1 MLATQKLDG
10 ITGRGTMAV
19 TERPRRTRDLD
30 LDAEQEVEFR
40 RYWNAVAARWWLPVL
55 GLIAGIVGGYALAI
69 GGGDVYRAEATLY
82 LGQPFTPN
90 GGAPV
95 PGLATNPSTV
105 SEIVHNDG
113 VLDDVAERSGM
124 NRSKLGANVSSR
136 QVSPPA
142 GRRAV
147 VGTTPLIEIS
157 VTGQNARTTAR
168 AANLLAERVVSDV
181 SPYVDDKIIAIQERI
196 TADERELAESQRRL
210 DLAQAELDALL
221 ENRSLSATDRLI
233 GVTTF
238 NATIGSLVERRGLV
252 TQDLLE
258 AKQALSLAENV
269 EKPSVVEQA
278 AARKTTARSV
288 GRSVVV
294 GALIGLILG
303 ILAAILWE
311 PASRRFS
318 TA

>member
-1 MLATQKLDG
+1 
-10 ITGRGTMAV
+10 MAV
-19 TERPRRTRDLD
+19 TERPRTRREEPDFE
-30 LDAEQEVEFR
+30 AEQEVEFR
-40 RYWNAVAARWWLPVL
+40 RYWDAVKARWWLPVL
-55 GLIAGIVGGYALAI
+55 GLAAGILGGYALAL

-82 LGQPFTPN
+82 LGQPFSPN

-105 SEIVHNDG
+105 NEIVRSER
-113 VLDDVAERSGM
+113 VLQDVADRSGM
-124 NRSKLGANVSSR
+124 NLSNLRANVSSR

-147 VGTTPLIEIS
+147 VGTTPLIEVS
-157 VTGQNARTTAR
+157 VRGQNARTATR
-168 AANLLAERVVSDV
+168 AANLLAQEVVQDV
-181 SPYVDDKIIAIQERI
+181 SPYVEDKITAIQERI
-196 TADERELAESQRRL
+196 AADERELAESERRL
-210 DLAQAELDALL
+210 DVAQTELNALVR
-221 ENRSLSATDRLI
+221 NRSLNPTDRLI
-233 GVTTF
+233 GVTTL

-269 EKPSVVEQA
+269 EQPSIVERA

-303 ILAAILWE
+303 TLAAILWE
-311 PASRRFS
+311 PARRRFA
-318 TA
+318 T

>member
-1 MLATQKLDG
+1 
-10 ITGRGTMAV
+10 MAV
-19 TERPRRTRDLD
+19 TERPRTRREEID

-40 RYWNAVAARWWLPVL
+40 RYWNAITARWWLPVL
-55 GLIAGIVGGYALAI
+55 GLVAGLLGGYALAL

-82 LGQPFTPN
+82 LGQPFSPN

-105 SEIVHNDG
+105 NEIIRSEG
-113 VLDDVAERSGM
+113 VLRDVADRSGM
-124 NRSKLGANVSSR
+124 DLSNLRANVSSR

-147 VGTTPLIEIS
+147 VGTTPLIEVS
-157 VTGQNARTTAR
+157 VTGQNARTATR
-168 AANLLAERVVSDV
+168 AANLLTQEVVDDV
-181 SPYVDDKIIAIQERI
+181 SPYVQDKIAAIRERI
-196 TADERELAESQRRL
+196 ASDERELAETQRRL
-210 DLAQAELDALL
+210 DLAQEELASVVRD
-221 ENRSLSATDRLI
+221 RSLGGTDRLVA
-233 GVTTF
+233 VTSL
-238 NATIGSLVERRGLV
+238 NAQIGSLVERRGLV

-258 AKQALSLAENV
+258 AKPALSLAENV
-269 EKPSVVEQA
+269 EAPSIVERA

-303 ILAAILWE
+303 TLAAILWE
-311 PASRRFS
+311 PARRRFA
-318 TA
+318 T

>member
-1 MLATQKLDG
+1 MT
-10 ITGRGTMAV
+10 V
-19 TERPRRTRDLD
+19 TERPRRTRELD

-55 GLIAGIVGGYALAI
+55 GLFAGIVGGYALAL
-69 GGGDVYRAEATLY
+69 GSGDVYRAEATLY

-105 SEIVHNDG
+105 NEIVHSEG
-113 VLDDVAERSGM
+113 VLQDVAERSGM
-124 NRSKLGANVSSR
+124 NLSKLRANVSSR

-147 VGTTPLIEIS
+147 VGTTPLIELS

-168 AANLLAERVVSDV
+168 AANLLAQAVVAEV
-181 SPYVDDKIIAIQERI
+181 SPYVEEKITAIRERI
-196 TADERELAESQRRL
+196 TADERELDESQRRL
-210 DLAQAELDALL
+210 ELAQAELNALL

-258 AKQALSLAENV
+258 AKQALALAENV
-269 EKPSVVEQA
+269 EQPSVVNEA

-303 ILAAILWE
+303 ALAAILWE

-318 TA
+318 SA